1 MHSPNSDDSHSSP
14 KIAGDSPEV
23 MRHPAWTIWAMLAA
37 FGTYF
42 CMYGFRKPFTAATY
56 GDETIAGMGLKTV
69 LVTAQ
74 VLGYSISKFIGIKV
88 ISEMPPGSRA
98 KTLIGLVVFGELALI
113 LFGIFPAPWNVF
125 FMFLNG
131 LPLGMVFGLVM
142 GFLEGRRVTELLTAG
157 LCASFIVADGATK
170 SVGSWL
176 LTTGVPQFWMP
187 AAAGAIFLLPLIGFV
202 SVLSSI
208 PAPSALDRQE
218 RSERMQMTSTDRW
231 ALARRYGFGLTALV
245 LMYLMVTILRSL
257 RADFAAEI
265 WQGLGEPAA
274 PSQFTVSEMLVA
286 LGVIVINGVLV
297 IVRDNRRAFLLSLLT
312 CLVGFLMLLTVCTL
326 QTRALSAF
334 QFMVL
339 VGLGL
344 YLPYVAVHATIFERL
359 LAMTRD
365 RGNVGF
371 LMYVADSTGYL
382 GYVACILLKG
392 AFQPQGNFLPFFLTF
407 VWITALLSIGCVV
420 FSGYYFLSRTSQQ
433 VISNEHT

>member
-1 MHSPNSDDSHSSP
+1 
-14 KIAGDSPEV
+14 
-23 MRHPAWTIWAMLAA
+23 
-37 FGTYF
+37 
-42 CMYGFRKPFTAATY
+42 
-56 GDETIAGMGLKTV
+56 
-69 LVTAQ
+69 
-74 VLGYSISKFIGIKV
+74 
-88 ISEMPPGSRA
+88 
-98 KTLIGLVVFGELALI
+98 
-113 LFGIFPAPWNVF
+113 
-125 FMFLNG
+125 
-131 LPLGMVFGLVM
+131 
-142 GFLEGRRVTELLTAG
+142 
-157 LCASFIVADGATK
+157 
-170 SVGSWL
+170 
-176 LTTGVPQFWMP
+176 
-187 AAAGAIFLLPLIGFV
+187 
-202 SVLSSI
+202 
-208 PAPSALDRQE
+208 
-218 RSERMQMTSTDRW
+218 MTSTDRW
-231 ALARRYGFGLTALV
+231 ALARRYGFGLAALV

-297 IVRDNRRAFLLSLLT
+297 IVRDNRRAFLLSLFT

-392 AFQPQGNFLPFFLTF
+392 TFQPQGNFLPFFLTF

-420 FSGYYFLSRTSQQ
+420 FSGYFFLSRTSQHFA
-433 VISNEHT
+433 SNELQ